1 MSMDKRLVRY
11 GPYSLLGLALVLLP
25 VLTRG
30 SSFLM
35 YTASL
40 IGVYI
45 VLALGLNILTGYA
58 GQISIGHAAFMAIGA
73 YTSALLT
80 LRGVPFWVA
89 LPIAGA
95 AAGLVGW
102 LLGFPAL
109 RLHGHYLAIAT
120 LGFAAAIQ
128 QVITTWDNVTGGH
141 MGLKVPK
148 PELFGFVFKSDSRF
162 FYITL
167 VFVAVMVIVS
177 VNMLRSRVGRAF
189 KAVRDSEVA
198 AQAMGISLGRYK
210 TTAFGISA
218 AFAGLAGSVYAHMMG
233 YISPAD
239 FTVGLS
245 LNLLAAIVVGGLGSV
260 SGSAFGGIFIV
271 ILPMLFSRV
280 KNLPYVLT
288 GAVLIAAVVFL
299 PYGFVSLPLMV
310 RRAVNK
316 LKKHGGED
324 RNAALGN

>member
-1 MSMDKRLVRY
+1 MSMDKRLARY
-11 GPYSLLGLALVLLP
+11 GPYTLLGLVLVLLP

-45 VLALGLNILTGYA
+45 VLALGLNILTGFA

-128 QVITTWDNVTGGH
+128 QIITTWDGVTGGH

-148 PELFGFVFKSDSRF
+148 PELFGFAFKSDARF

-167 VFVAVMVIVS
+167 VFVALMVLVS

-233 YISPAD
+233 YIGPAD

-260 SGSAFGGIFIV
+260 AGSVYGGAFIV

-299 PYGFVSLPLMV
+299 PYGFVSLPHV
-310 RRAVNK
+310 IRRAIAK
-316 LKKHGGED
+316 LRKHGGED

>member
-1 MSMDKRLVRY
+1 MAKRHTRLIGY
-11 GPYSLLGLALVLLP
+11 GILGLLLLSWP
-25 VLTRG
+25 LLTG
-30 SSFLM
+30 GKSFLS

-40 IGVYI
+40 VGIYI
-45 VLALGLNILTGYA
+45 VLSLGLNILTGYA

-80 LRGVPFWVA
+80 VRGVPFWFA

-95 AAGLVGW
+95 AAGAVGW

-120 LGFAAAIQ
+120 LGFAAAVQ
-128 QVITTWDNVTGGH
+128 QIITTWDGVTGGH
-141 MGLKVPK
+141 MGLKVGK
-148 PELFGFVFKSDSRF
+148 PSFFGFPLNTDVRF
-162 FYITL
+162 YYVTL
-167 VFVAVMVIVS
+167 AFVAVMVLLS
-177 VNMLRSRVGRAF
+177 VNLLRSRVGRAF

-198 AQAMGISLGRYK
+198 AQAMGISLARYK

-218 AFAGLAGSVYAHMMG
+218 AYAGLAGSVYAHMIG
-233 YISPAD
+233 YIGPAD

-260 SGSAFGGIFIV
+260 PGSVYGGAFIAL
-271 ILPMLFSRV
+271 LPMLFSRV

-288 GAVLIAAVVFL
+288 GAVLIAVVIFL
-299 PYGFVSLPLMV
+299 PYGLASLGFEV
-310 RRAVNK
+310 RRLVSK
-316 LKKHGGED
+316 FRRHGGD
-324 RNAALGN
+324 GHNVPVGD